1 MGQLCGT
8 IIIASCWIFQVLDGR
23 LIQGLVSLTYLNVRS
38 NNIFK
43 VEKGIVENCPSCRT
57 LILTG
62 KESLIMSAIDRTLT
76 LIKNGFINGY
86 RKKMIGAPWGSR

>member
-1 MGQLCGT
+1 MIMT
-8 IIIASCWIFQVLDGR
+8 IDRIFQVLDGR
-23 LIQGLVSLTYLNVRS
+23 LIQGLVSLSYLNVRS

-62 KESLIMSAIDRTLT
+62 KESPIRGHSNNT
-76 LIKNGFINGY
+76 
-86 RKKMIGAPWGSR
+86 